1 MVTDQFSL
9 GSSIRLW
16 EELPQ
21 PCTRAQIDDC
31 GVIIDLIDGSSF
43 ALSDGIAGW
52 SAPGSGIGPFFS
64 SRNSRLGV
72 YGAMEVLLLLLAA
85 LCVAA
90 ALKLQESDEER
101 ETAHIAYICGMIE
114 A

>member
-1 MVTDQFSL
+1 M
-9 GSSIRLW
+9 
-16 EELPQ
+16 
-21 PCTRAQIDDC
+21 
-31 GVIIDLIDGSSF
+31 IIDLIDDSSF

-52 SAPGSGIGPFFS
+52 SAPGSGIGLFFS

-72 YGAMEVLLLLLAA
+72 YGAMEVLLLLL
-85 LCVAA
+85 AA

>member
-1 MVTDQFSL
+1 
-9 GSSIRLW
+9 
-16 EELPQ
+16 LP
-21 PCTRAQIDDC
+21 
-31 GVIIDLIDGSSF
+31 
-43 ALSDGIAGW
+43 
-52 SAPGSGIGPFFS
+52 
-64 SRNSRLGV
+64 
-72 YGAMEVLLLLLAA
+72 